1 MCECMRL
8 NESERE
14 RECERKRGERA
25 NVCLCVCVRE
35 RERESA
41 CVRERA
47 NVRERGVRKIRTGG
61 SRQVSF
67 CAGCEM
73 SVEYLFFFQTFC
85 PKNVK
90 KVLF

>member
-1 MCECMRL
+1 MR
-8 NESERE
+8 ERA

-25 NVCLCVCVRE
+25 NVCVY
-35 RERESA
+35 
-41 CVRERA
+41 VRERA

-73 SVEYLFFFQTFC
+73 SVENLFFFFQTFC
-85 PKNVK
+85 PKM
-90 KVLF
+90 